1 MSMFKVYIKNIVIKV
16 LVHIESAR
24 LEWLIVFIILL
35 KQIIIIILLKQIF
48 FKQSFKLRF
57 SLDIFFL
64 ALIVLKRFYVKFG
77 SPLSSSA

>member
-35 KQIIIIILLKQIF
+35 QQIIIIILLKQIF
-48 FKQSFKLRF
+48 F
-57 SLDIFFL
+57 
-64 ALIVLKRFYVKFG
+64 
-77 SPLSSSA
+77 